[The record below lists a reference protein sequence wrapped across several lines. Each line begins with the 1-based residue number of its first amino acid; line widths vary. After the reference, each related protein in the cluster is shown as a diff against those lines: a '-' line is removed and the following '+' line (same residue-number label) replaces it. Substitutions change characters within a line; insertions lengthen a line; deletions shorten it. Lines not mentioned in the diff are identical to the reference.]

1 MLLTLA
7 LVLLPMLAGI
17 ALLVARPHAQ
27 AKSIALLTSVIGLG
41 LAVALY
47 AGYDATNGPVIA
59 FQHDWAPAIGLRMVF
74 GFDGISLL
82 MVLLTAIVFP
92 FIIGA
97 GWKKPLSEP
106 ALVNGL
112 ILLTQSALFGV
123 FLAQNAFLFYVFYEL
138 SLVPVFFLLL
148 RWGGEGRRA
157 ITMKFFI
164 YTVLGGL
171 TLLFGLVYSYLQL
184 PAPRSADFAAL
195 QNVVIAPDVQR
206 WLFWVLFLGFAIK
219 MPMFPLHSWQP
230 DTYTMAP
237 IQGTMILGGVMLKM
251 GIYGVVRFVLPIV
264 PTGVAHWRDVVIV
277 LSLIGCL
284 YAAWIAF
291 RQNDLKR
298 LVAWS
303 SLSHV
308 GLMCAALFAANTAG
322 ITGALYQTLAHAIL
336 VVALLYLVGGL
347 QERLGTTQLAAMG
360 GLKARMPRL
369 AALFL
374 LVMIG
379 SVALPLTQG
388 FVGEWLMFNGLFEVS
403 PWWTFL
409 GVISIIL
416 GAVYMLFAY
425 QRSMLGEAHKNT
437 DLVDADGIDHWVL
450 VPLIAVT
457 FILGVYP
464 QPVLDLLHAPVE
476 QLLTLIN

>member
-1 MLLTLA
+1 MY
-7 LVLLPMLAGI
+7 LP
-17 ALLVARPHAQ
+17 
-27 AKSIALLTSVIGLG
+27 S
-41 LAVALY
+41 
-47 AGYDATNGPVIA
+47 
-59 FQHDWAPAIGLRMVF
+59 
-74 GFDGISLL
+74 
-82 MVLLTAIVFP
+82 
-92 FIIGA
+92 
-97 GWKKPLSEP
+97 
-106 ALVNGL
+106 
-112 ILLTQSALFGV
+112 
-123 FLAQNAFLFYVFYEL
+123 
-138 SLVPVFFLLL
+138 
-148 RWGGEGRRA
+148 
-157 ITMKFFI
+157 
-164 YTVLGGL
+164 
-171 TLLFGLVYSYLQL
+171 
-184 PAPRSADFAAL
+184 
-195 QNVVIAPDVQR
+195 
-206 WLFWVLFLGFAIK
+206 
-219 MPMFPLHSWQP
+219 
-230 DTYTMAP
+230 
-237 IQGTMILGGVMLKM
+237 
-251 GIYGVVRFVLPIV
+251 
-264 PTGVAHWRDVVIV
+264 
-277 LSLIGCL
+277 
-284 YAAWIAF
+284 AF

-347 QERLGTTQLAAMG
+347 QERMGTTQLAAMG

-416 GAVYMLFAY
+416 GAVYILFAY
-425 QRSMLGEAHKNT
+425 QRSMLGEAHKDT